1 MGKKR
6 SRYHPTT
13 RPSSVKECFD
23 LNVDFPTASLLSSGS
38 RKTPEQILDNVLERV
53 KLLGYSTIA
62 LSQTIYGRPNKE
74 ILKKGKQL
82 IDVRDISEKYG
93 IAILHRLNVVI
104 EESSDVAYFNG
115 SNGESIKFL
124 SQFDLVS
131 LVVRN
136 ASSFAAACSNANGVD
151 MLVLDTSLGKLPFRI
166 VKKDIQEATSRG
178 LLFEFWYGPALVNPS
193 KRKFL
198 VQAVDN
204 FLQVSASIRPKPRLV
219 LSSGPR
225 KLDNG
230 EDIGGLAIRSVG
242 DMENISRVVLR
253 LGNDTAQAAMRFNA
267 KVGIERGLDR
277 ICGDSGNVHVRVF
290 AGNESAS
297 DYVHNGRTLHKLPKR
312 YESANCSKDS
322 LATTNVV
329 TIGEKNL
336 PSEKSDLDLPHS
348 EDDEDGFITF

>member
-1 MGKKR
+1 
-6 SRYHPTT
+6 
-13 RPSSVKECFD
+13 VKECYD

-38 RKTPEQILDNVLERV
+38 RKTPEQILESVLERI
-53 KLLGYSTIA
+53 KLLGYSAIA

-74 ILKKGKQL
+74 VLKKGKQL
-82 IDVRDISEKYG
+82 IDVRDISEKYD
-93 IAILHRLNVVI
+93 IVILHRLNVVI

-136 ASSFAAACSNANGVD
+136 TSSFAVACSNANGVD

-166 VKKDIQEATSRG
+166 VKKDIQEATNRG

-230 EDIGGLAIRSVG
+230 EDIGGLAIRSVS

-253 LGNDTAQAAMRFNA
+253 LGNETAQAAMRYNA
-267 KVGIERGLDR
+267 KVLIERGLDR
-277 ICGDSGNVHVRVF
+277 ICGESGNVHVRVF

-297 DYVHNGRTLHKLPKR
+297 DYIHNGRTLYKLP
-312 YESANCSKDS
+312 SANFSEDS
-322 LATTNVV
+322 VATTNVV
-329 TIGEKNL
+329 TIGEEKL
-336 PSEKSDLDLPHS
+336 SREKSDLVLPHS
-348 EDDEDGFITF
+348 EEDEDGFITF